1 MKDQGRGGLAY
12 CGLPPGETIEHP
24 VVASQSSADTFDAR
38 RIGSALP
45 VANNNGDII
54 EDHD

>member
-1 MKDQGRGGLAY
+1 VKDQGRGGFAH

-24 VVASQSSADTFDAR
+24 VVAIQSSADTFDAR

-54 EDHD
+54 EEYD